1 MARSRR
7 APRQIDATRRASGG
21 ATGVSIETTS
31 DFADKPVTS
40 AENRARMTDQDKI
53 EKHVGLIFQHVARLR
68 SRLYDQQLAPHG
80 LTSAQ
85 VFALNYL
92 MREDGLTQV
101 ELARYLGIGTVAVSG
116 LIDRLEAAQW
126 VVRKPDS
133 RDRRS
138 NRIWLLPAAEQ
149 KKQVL
154 REAADI
160 VNAASMA
167 GLSPAE
173 IDQLLAMMRKIRKNL
188 AEALKDDP
196 DIGLPPAHK
205 P

>member
-1 MARSRR
+1 MST
-7 APRQIDATRRASGG
+7 QEK
-21 ATGVSIETTS
+21 V
-31 DFADKPVTS
+31 
-40 AENRARMTDQDKI
+40 

-68 SRLYDQQLAPHG
+68 TRLYDQKMAPHG

-116 LIDRLEAAQW
+116 LIDRLETAGW
-126 VVRKPDS
+126 VQRKPDA

-138 NRIWLLPAAEQ
+138 NRVWLLPAAEE

-154 REAADI
+154 RQAADA
-160 VNAASMA
+160 VNAASME
-167 GLSPAE
+167 GLSEAE
-173 IDQLLAMMRKIRKNL
+173 IDQLLDLMHRIRKNL
-188 AEALKDDP
+188 TTALKDDP
-196 DIGLPPAHK
+196 DLILPPAGK
-205 P
+205 L

>member
-1 MARSRR
+1 MST
-7 APRQIDATRRASGG
+7 QEK
-21 ATGVSIETTS
+21 V
-31 DFADKPVTS
+31 
-40 AENRARMTDQDKI
+40 

-68 SRLYDQQLAPHG
+68 TRLYDQKLAAHG

-101 ELARYLGIGTVAVSG
+101 QLARYLGIGTVAVSG
-116 LIDRLEAAQW
+116 LIDRLESAGW
-126 VVRKPDS
+126 VMRKSCD

-138 NRIWLLPAAEQ
+138 NRVWLMPAAED

-154 REAADI
+154 SDAAEA

-167 GLSPAE
+167 GLSEAE
-173 IDQLLAMMRKIRKNL
+173 IDQLLDLMHRIRKNL
-188 AEALKDDP
+188 LEALKDDP
-196 DIGLPPAHK
+196 DLVLPPSGQQ
-205 P
+205 